1 MPGAKAP
8 TRRALGQTPAT
19 GEVIH
24 IVDTLGEMGSLF
36 AIADVVFLGGSLLPI
51 GGHNPL
57 EPAQFGLPV
66 ICGPHLAK
74 NQAEFDAIRE
84 IGGVTDI
91 ANGDE
96 LADAVKAGI
105 LTDKEKQ
112 ISESAMKSYAERA
125 GKRPAIAADYIL
137 KLLHDRT
144 PSQ

>member
-1 MPGAKAP
+1 M
-8 TRRALGQTPAT
+8 
-19 GEVIH
+19 
-24 IVDTLGEMGSLF
+24 
-36 AIADVVFLGGSLLPI
+36 
-51 GGHNPL
+51 
-57 EPAQFGLPV
+57 

-125 GKRPAIAADYIL
+125 GKRPTIAADYTLSCCMTGQHHNDQDTIIL
-137 KLLHDRT
+137 EQQGCHLDAASALSGLWKLVGTVRRFFAQQSRADLPVICIGNLTVGGTGKT
-144 PSQ
+144 PVVAYS